1 MLARLPTSSLPLAS
15 LQSKPLAQSETR
27 RHTCC
32 CVQQRPTIWCSL
44 LCGSALGARAR
55 TRRSKKCASKTPETH
70 PAVDLFRVPDD
81 PKIELEVLGGLG
93 HGTSVQPVTL
103 LLIHGSYHAAWCYEE
118 HFLSFFREQ
127 GFHTYALS
135 LRGQGSGKMPRLPV
149 AGTLEEHASDI
160 AAYVAHLRELHR
172 QPVVVL
178 GHSFGGLMVLQAAR
192 ALKDEKDGKDGSNG
206 SLAGLVLLC
215 SVPPG
220 GNVGII
226 LRSLFKAP
234 LQALRITWGFVARAF
249 ERDADLC
256 QQLFFDTDTPAQ
268 DIEKYMGLMKGGC
281 PEGTRLLD
289 LRQLQKSLPVEACD
303 HVPVL
308 VIGGGHSPF
317 APSYIPPL
325 SAPESSD
332 SSFRL
337 GDEDVIVDQEAPD
350 RAGAIRAG
358 VCAVLFTLGLQPSLG
373 LELGDARGKIQFM
386 AYTGCKGHMVSQ
398 SRTVLVQCAFNVV
411 TMSMS
416 C

>member
-1 MLARLPTSSLPLAS
+1 MKSTQSRVKTAVDSSTPCSAMLARLPTSSLPLAS

-256 QQLFFDTDTPAQ
+256 QQARVN
-268 DIEKYMGLMKGGC
+268 I
-281 PEGTRLLD
+281 
-289 LRQLQKSLPVEACD
+289 
-303 HVPVL
+303 
-308 VIGGGHSPF
+308 
-317 APSYIPPL
+317 
-325 SAPESSD
+325 
-332 SSFRL
+332 
-337 GDEDVIVDQEAPD
+337 DVIKTFLTTAMQACNWPCEC
-350 RAGAIRAG
+350 RANDMYMP
-358 VCAVLFTLGLQPSLG
+358 CQPQNSSSSTPTLLRKTSKSTWG
-373 LELGDARGKIQFM
+373 
-386 AYTGCKGHMVSQ
+386 
-398 SRTVLVQCAFNVV
+398 
-411 TMSMS
+411 
-416 C
+416 